1 MCQWPGHGLGDPVAF
16 VAAEGH
22 NARMWLYQV
31 PIAIALPVF
40 VALFVGISL
49 AIVLALRKWVPRTGD
64 GANEW
69 DRVLGYAMA
78 SYGVLYGVT
87 LALIAAASYENYRGV
102 EEIVLQETSAISVLY
117 RDASGFPEPTS
128 TDLQVLLLE
137 YTDNVINVD
146 WVRQAGGVIPS
157 QTATQ
162 VTEIEQVLFSF
173 QPASESESNLHAAT
187 ITAFNQFLSDRGARI
202 GATAQEI
209 PPILW
214 LVLYVG
220 AFINAVLI
228 GLVEVGRL
236 RIHLIMA
243 GLVAAFVGI
252 VIFSIASFDHVYM
265 GEVAVDTT
273 LFEELR
279 RTLLMKN

>member
-1 MCQWPGHGLGDPVAF
+1 
-16 VAAEGH
+16 
-22 NARMWLYQV
+22 MWLYQV
-31 PIAIALPVF
+31 PIAIALPLF
-40 VALFVGISL
+40 VALFVAVSL
-49 AIVLALRKWVPRTGD
+49 AVVLALRKWVPRDGD
-64 GANEW
+64 RANEW

-137 YTDNVINVD
+137 YTDNVISVD

-157 QTATQ
+157 HTATQ

-173 QPASESESNLHAAT
+173 QPADESESNLHAAT
-187 ITAFNQFLSDRGARI
+187 ISAFNQFLSDRGARI

-214 LVLYVG
+214 LVLYAG

-228 GLVEVGRL
+228 GLVGVGRL

-243 GLVAAFVGI
+243 GLVAAFVGM

-279 RTLLMKN
+279 RTLITKN

>member
-1 MCQWPGHGLGDPVAF
+1 
-16 VAAEGH
+16 
-22 NARMWLYQV
+22 MWLYQV
-31 PIAIALPVF
+31 PIAIALPLF
-40 VALFVGISL
+40 VALFVAVSL
-49 AIVLALRKWVPRTGD
+49 VVVLVLRKWVPRDGD
-64 GANEW
+64 RANEW
-69 DRVLGYAMA
+69 DRVLGYARA

-137 YTDNVINVD
+137 YTDNVISVD

-157 QTATQ
+157 HTATQ
-162 VTEIEQVLFSF
+162 VTEIEEVLFSF

-187 ITAFNQFLSDRGARI
+187 ISAFNQFLGDRGARI

-214 LVLYVG
+214 LVLYAG

-228 GLVEVGRL
+228 GLVGVGRL
-236 RIHLIMA
+236 RIHLVMA
-243 GLVAAFVGI
+243 GLVSAFVGM

-279 RTLLMKN
+279 RTLLTKN

>member
-1 MCQWPGHGLGDPVAF
+1 
-16 VAAEGH
+16 
-22 NARMWLYQV
+22 MWLYQV
-31 PIAIALPVF
+31 PIAIALPLF
-40 VALFVGISL
+40 VALFVGISI
-49 AIVLALRKWVPRTGD
+49 AIVLALRKWVPRDGD
-64 GANEW
+64 PANEW
-69 DRVLGYAMA
+69 DRVLRYAMA

-137 YTDNVINVD
+137 YTDNVISVD

-157 QTATQ
+157 HTATQ
-162 VTEIEQVLFSF
+162 VTEIEEVLFSF

-187 ITAFNQFLSDRGARI
+187 ISAFNQFLGDRGARI

-214 LVLYVG
+214 LVLYAG

-228 GLVEVGRL
+228 GLVGVGRL

-243 GLVAAFVGI
+243 GLVAAFVGM

-279 RTLLMKN
+279 RTLLAKN

>member
-1 MCQWPGHGLGDPVAF
+1 
-16 VAAEGH
+16 
-22 NARMWLYQV
+22 MWVYDV
-31 PIAIALPVF
+31 PIVIALPLF

-49 AIVLALRKWVPRTGD
+49 LVVLALRKWVPREGD
-64 GANEW
+64 SAPEW

-102 EEIVLQETSAISVLY
+102 EQIVLEETSAISVLY

-128 TDLQVLLLE
+128 SELQSLLIE
-137 YTDNVINVD
+137 YTNHVINVD
-146 WVRQAGGVIPS
+146 WVSQAGGVIPS
-157 QTATQ
+157 HTSTQ
-162 VTEIEQVLFSF
+162 VTEFEQVLFSF
-173 QPASESESNLHAAT
+173 QPSNTSEANLHGNT
-187 ITAFNQFLSDRGARI
+187 IAAFNEFLGDRGARI

-220 AFINAVLI
+220 ALINAVLI

-252 VIFSIASFDHVYM
+252 VIFSITSFDHIYM

-273 LFEELR
+273 QFEELKNA
-279 RTLLMKN
+279 LLAQN

>member
-1 MCQWPGHGLGDPVAF
+1 
-16 VAAEGH
+16 
-22 NARMWLYQV
+22 MWLYQV

-49 AIVLALRKWVPRTGD
+49 AIVFALRRWVPRTGD

-157 QTATQ
+157 HTATQ

-187 ITAFNQFLSDRGARI
+187 ISAFNQFLSDRGARI

>member
-1 MCQWPGHGLGDPVAF
+1 
-16 VAAEGH
+16 
-22 NARMWLYQV
+22 MWLYQV
-31 PIAIALPVF
+31 PIAIALPLF
-40 VALFVGISL
+40 VALFVGVSL
-49 AIVLALRKWVPRTGD
+49 LIVLALRRWVPRDGD
-64 GANEW
+64 SMNEW

-87 LALIAAASYENYRGV
+87 LALIAAASYQNYRGV
-102 EEIVLQETSAISVLY
+102 EDIVLQETSAISVLY

-128 TDLQVLLLE
+128 SELQALLIE
-137 YTDNVINVD
+137 YTDNVISVD

-157 QTATQ
+157 HTSKQ

-173 QPASESESNLHAAT
+173 QPANASEANLHGAT
-187 ITAFNQFLSDRGARI
+187 ISAFNEFLGDRGSRI

-214 LVLYVG
+214 LVLYLG
-220 AFINAVLI
+220 ALINAVLI

-252 VIFSIASFDHVYM
+252 VIFSIASFDHIYM

-273 LFEELR
+273 LFEELKNS
-279 RTLLMKN
+279 LLTKG

>member
-1 MCQWPGHGLGDPVAF
+1 
-16 VAAEGH
+16 
-22 NARMWLYQV
+22 MWLYEV
-31 PIAIALPVF
+31 PIAIALPLF
-40 VALFVGISL
+40 VALFVGVSL
-49 AIVLALRKWVPRTGD
+49 LVVLALRKWVPREGD
-64 GANEW
+64 SAPEW

-102 EEIVLQETSAISVLY
+102 EQIVLEETSAISVLY

-128 TDLQVLLLE
+128 TELQALLIE

-157 QTATQ
+157 HTSAQ

-173 QPASESESNLHAAT
+173 EPANQSESNLHGAT
-187 ITAFNQFLSDRGARI
+187 INAFNQFLGDRGARI

-214 LVLYVG
+214 LVLYLG
-220 AFINAVLI
+220 ALINAVLI

-252 VIFSIASFDHVYM
+252 VIFSIASFDHIYM

-273 LFEELR
+273 LFEELKVS
-279 RTLLMKN
+279 LLTKP

>member
-1 MCQWPGHGLGDPVAF
+1 
-16 VAAEGH
+16 
-22 NARMWLYQV
+22 MWLYEV
-31 PIAIALPVF
+31 PIAIAMPLF
-40 VALFVGISL
+40 VALFIGISL
-49 AIVLALRKWVPRTGD
+49 LIVIALRKWVPRTGD

-117 RDASGFPEPTS
+117 RDAAGFPEPTS
-128 TDLQVLLLE
+128 TELKSLLVE
-137 YTDNVINVD
+137 YTDHVISVD
-146 WVRQAGGVIPS
+146 WVSQAGGVLPS
-157 QTATQ
+157 HTSKQA
-162 VTEIEQVLFSF
+162 TEIAEVLFSF
-173 QPASESESNLHAAT
+173 EPANESEANLHLAT
-187 ITAFNQFLSDRGARI
+187 ITAFNDFIGDRGARI

-214 LVLYVG
+214 LVLYTG
-220 AFINAVLI
+220 ALINAVLI

-236 RIHLIMA
+236 RIHLTMA

-252 VIFSIASFDHVYM
+252 VIFAIASFDHIYM
-265 GEVAVDTT
+265 GEVAIDTT

-279 RTLLMKN
+279 NALLMKNG

>member
-1 MCQWPGHGLGDPVAF
+1 VA
-16 VAAEGH
+16 AGGAEGH
-22 NARMWLYQV
+22 NAPMWLYQV
-31 PIAIALPVF
+31 PIAIALPLF
-40 VALFVGISL
+40 VALFVGISI
-49 AIVLALRKWVPRTGD
+49 AIVLALRKWVPRDGD
-64 GANEW
+64 PANEW
-69 DRVLGYAMA
+69 DRVLRYAMA

-137 YTDNVINVD
+137 YTDNVISVD

-157 QTATQ
+157 HTATQ
-162 VTEIEQVLFSF
+162 VTEIEEVLFSF

-187 ITAFNQFLSDRGARI
+187 ISAFNQFLGDRGARI

-214 LVLYVG
+214 LVLYAG

-228 GLVEVGRL
+228 GLVGVGRL

-243 GLVAAFVGI
+243 GLVAAFVGM

-279 RTLLMKN
+279 RTLLAKN

>member
-1 MCQWPGHGLGDPVAF
+1 
-16 VAAEGH
+16 
-22 NARMWLYQV
+22 MWLYQV
-31 PIAIALPVF
+31 PIAIALPLF
-40 VALFVGISL
+40 VALFVGISI
-49 AIVLALRKWVPRTGD
+49 AIVLALRKWVPRDGD
-64 GANEW
+64 PANEW
-69 DRVLGYAMA
+69 DRVLRYAMA

-137 YTDNVINVD
+137 YTDNVISVD

-157 QTATQ
+157 HTATQ
-162 VTEIEQVLFSF
+162 VTEIEEVLFSF

-187 ITAFNQFLSDRGARI
+187 ISAFNQFLGDRGARI

-214 LVLYVG
+214 LVLYAG

-228 GLVEVGRL
+228 GLVGVGRL

-243 GLVAAFVGI
+243 GLVAAFVGM

-265 GEVAVDTT
+265 GEVSVDTT

-279 RTLLMKN
+279 RTLLAKN

>member
-1 MCQWPGHGLGDPVAF
+1 
-16 VAAEGH
+16 
-22 NARMWLYQV
+22 MWLYQV

-102 EEIVLQETSAISVLY
+102 EEIVLQETSAIAVLY

-157 QTATQ
+157 HTATQ

-173 QPASESESNLHAAT
+173 QPASESESNLHVAT
-187 ITAFNQFLSDRGARI
+187 ISAFNQFLSDRGARI

-214 LVLYVG
+214 LVLYIG
-220 AFINAVLI
+220 ALINAVLI

>member
-1 MCQWPGHGLGDPVAF
+1 
-16 VAAEGH
+16 
-22 NARMWLYQV
+22 MWLYQV
-31 PIAIALPVF
+31 PIAIALPLF
-40 VALFVGISL
+40 VALFVGVSL
-49 AIVLALRKWVPRTGD
+49 LVVLALRKWVPRGGD
-64 GANEW
+64 ATDEW
-69 DRVLGYAMA
+69 NRVLGYAMA

-128 TDLQVLLLE
+128 TELQALLIE

-146 WVRQAGGVIPS
+146 WVRQSGGVIPS
-157 QTATQ
+157 HTSTQ
-162 VTEIEQVLFSF
+162 LTEIEQVLFSF
-173 QPASESESNLHAAT
+173 QPANESEANLHGAT
-187 ITAFNQFLSDRGARI
+187 IGAFNEFLGDRGARI

-214 LVLYVG
+214 VVLYIG
-220 AFINAVLI
+220 ALINAVLI

-236 RIHLIMA
+236 RTHLLMA

-252 VIFSIASFDHVYM
+252 VIFSIASFDHIYM

-273 LFEELR
+273 LFEELKNS
-279 RTLLMKN
+279 LLTKN

>member
-1 MCQWPGHGLGDPVAF
+1 
-16 VAAEGH
+16 
-22 NARMWLYQV
+22 MWLYQV
-31 PIAIALPVF
+31 PIAIALPLF
-40 VALFVGISL
+40 VALFVAVSL
-49 AIVLALRKWVPRTGD
+49 AVVLALRKWVPRDSD
-64 GANEW
+64 GADEW
-69 DRVLGYAMA
+69 DRVLRYSMA

-157 QTATQ
+157 HTATQ

-173 QPASESESNLHAAT
+173 QPANESESNLHAAT
-187 ITAFNQFLSDRGARI
+187 ISAFNQFLGDRGARI

-214 LVLYVG
+214 LVLYAG

-228 GLVEVGRL
+228 GLVGVGRL
-236 RIHLIMA
+236 RIHLVMA
-243 GLVAAFVGI
+243 GLVAAFVGM

-265 GEVAVDTT
+265 GQVAVDTT

-279 RTLLMKN
+279 RTLITKN

>member
-1 MCQWPGHGLGDPVAF
+1 
-16 VAAEGH
+16 
-22 NARMWLYQV
+22 MWLYQV

-49 AIVLALRKWVPRTGD
+49 AIVFALRRWVPRTGD

-157 QTATQ
+157 HTATQ
-162 VTEIEQVLFSF
+162 VTEIELVLFSF
-173 QPASESESNLHAAT
+173 QPACESESNLHAAT
-187 ITAFNQFLSDRGARI
+187 ISAFNQFLSDRGARI

>member
-1 MCQWPGHGLGDPVAF
+1 
-16 VAAEGH
+16 
-22 NARMWLYQV
+22 MWLYQV
-31 PIAIALPVF
+31 PIVIALPLF
-40 VALFVGISL
+40 VALFVGVSL
-49 AIVLALRKWVPRTGD
+49 AVVLALRKWVPRDGD
-64 GANEW
+64 GADEW
-69 DRVLGYAMA
+69 DRVLRYAMA

-137 YTDNVINVD
+137 YTDNVIAVD
-146 WVRQAGGVIPS
+146 WVSQSGGVIPTH
-157 QTATQ
+157 TATQ
-162 VTEIEQVLFSF
+162 VTEIEEVLFSF
-173 QPASESESNLHAAT
+173 QPSTESESNLHAAT
-187 ITAFNQFLSDRGARI
+187 ISAFNQFLSDRGARI

-214 LVLYVG
+214 LVLYAG
-220 AFINAVLI
+220 ALINAVLI
-228 GLVEVGRL
+228 GLVGVGRL
-236 RIHLIMA
+236 RVHLTLA

-252 VIFSIASFDHVYM
+252 VIFAIASFDHVYT
-265 GEVAVDTT
+265 GQVAVDTT

-279 RTLLMKN
+279 RTLITKN